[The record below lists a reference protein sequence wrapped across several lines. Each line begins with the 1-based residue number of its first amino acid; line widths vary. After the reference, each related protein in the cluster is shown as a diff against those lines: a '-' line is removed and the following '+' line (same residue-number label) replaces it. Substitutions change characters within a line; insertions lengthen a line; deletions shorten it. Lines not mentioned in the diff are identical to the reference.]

1 MGLVQVHCGI
11 SPVRSLKSGTMATMV
26 GGPKEFEGTK
36 GMLLYFWRFW
46 KQKDK
51 HPSQI
56 LLTFCIGQTQL
67 SGTVPGSRRVLR
79 WQKKHKCVQCGN
91 FFGHMLSEIGEQ
103 EHCCEECIKEFKRS
117 SETHSAIHSGEKKY
131 NCAQCNKPFSQAG
144 TLKRLTCLR
153 SVQFQQE
160 VAEEYSKHYFAWHC
174 ITQAL
179 ASHYS
184 YIETSER
191 NGHIQNLGRRT
202 A

>member
-1 MGLVQVHCGI
+1 
-11 SPVRSLKSGTMATMV
+11 MV

-103 EHCCEECIKEFKRS
+103 EHRCEECIKEFKRS

-144 TLKRLTCLR
+144 TLKRLTHIAPAFVVC
-153 SVQFQQE
+153 SS
-160 VAEEYSKHYFAWHC
+160 SKKLQKNIQNIILHG
-174 ITQAL
+174 I
-179 ASHYS
+179 ASHRHS
-184 YIETSER
+184 HLT
-191 NGHIQNLGRRT
+191 T
-202 A
+202 F